1 MKRHLAFILA
11 CAMTITLITACG
23 NKTGSSTD
31 QSAASGASSSTSSE
45 IPYTAENPLIWKLNS
60 NQNEEETKNSAQGQ
74 AYLHLAEA
82 LAERTN
88 GAWQVELYY
97 SSQLGSQTADLI
109 NGAQFGTFQLF
120 NLNRSNWSNSN

>member
-60 NQNEEETKNSAQGQ
+60 NQNEEETKNSAQ
-74 AYLHLAEA
+74 A
-82 LAERTN
+82 RRICI
-88 GAWQVELYY
+88 WQRPWQ
-97 SSQLGSQTADLI
+97 SGPMAH
-109 NGAQFGTFQLF
+109 G
-120 NLNRSNWSNSN
+120 R